1 MAGCLLKREGASHS
15 IWINPATGV
24 KEAVPR
30 HNEIKEPLA
39 RKILASLGA
48 SWADDDVLAAARM
61 LARQQRTSLGAVI
74 SELAR

>member
-1 MAGCLLKREGASHS
+1 MAGCLLKRQGASHS

-24 KEAVPR
+24 KEAVPW

-48 SWADDDVLAAARM
+48 S
-61 LARQQRTSLGAVI
+61 
-74 SELAR
+74 